1 MHERVVQVGA
11 FALLVVV
18 GGDTKESFVPANWA
32 TDRAPEQTAPAAE
45 TVAKMVTEAAD
56 DSTDAVGR
64 RAA

>member
-1 MHERVVQVGA
+1 MHDRLVQVGA

-32 TDRAPEQTAPAAE
+32 TDRAPERTAPAAE
-45 TVAKMVTEAAD
+45 MVTEAAD

>member
-32 TDRAPEQTAPAAE
+32 TDQAPERTAPAAE
-45 TVAKMVTEAAD
+45 TVKQQMIALMP
-56 DSTDAVGR
+56 
-64 RAA
+64 